1 MNIVV
6 VGASGYAGRH
16 IVDQAHRRGHRV
28 RAVVR
33 DKARA
38 ESAGAWGAPSLTN
51 MVDEWAVGDVTD
63 RSWAA
68 GVCDGADPVAAGASG
83 GEPERVL
90 LGYELYSTDGTPRPR
105 VSAAAAGTGEPH
117 SWGGCCRILP

>member
-16 IVDQAHRRGHRV
+16 IVEQAHRRGHQV

-38 ESAGAWGAPSLTN
+38 ESAGAWGASSLTN

-68 GVCDGADPVAAGASG
+68 GVCEGLMRLFRHWGDPAEGRPV
-83 GEPERVL
+83 
-90 LGYELYSTDGTPRPR
+90 GY
-105 VSAAAAGTGEPH
+105 
-117 SWGGCCRILP
+117 

>member
-16 IVDQAHRRGHRV
+16 IVEQAHRRGHRV

-51 MVDEWAVGDVTD
+51 MVDEREVGDVTD
-63 RSWAA
+63 PSWTA
-68 GVCDGADPVAAGASG
+68 GVCEGADAVISALGGDPAEGRPV
-83 GEPERVL
+83 
-90 LGYELYSTDGTPRPR
+90 GY
-105 VSAAAAGTGEPH
+105 
-117 SWGGCCRILP
+117 